1 MVGVGVEHAILASDH
16 GHHYTSAER
25 WLLVGGV
32 VLALAAM
39 VGIETASRRDIR
51 DDLRTALILSRV
63 SVIVLALLIGLVGN
77 LEAPVTVLILA
88 VFCGALVLTDIVVA
102 SMAED
107 HQAEV
112 ST

>member
-1 MVGVGVEHAILASDH
+1 MVGVGVEHAIVASDH

-39 VGIETASRRDIR
+39 VGIEAASRRDIR
-51 DDLRTALILSRV
+51 DDLRKMLILSRV
-63 SVIVLALLIGLVGN
+63 VAIAFALLVGLVGS

-88 VFCGALVLTDIVVA
+88 ALCGGLVITDLVIA
-102 SMAED
+102 SISDES
-107 HQAEV
+107 QVTV
-112 ST
+112 SS